1 MTDQNELPEGTDSI
15 VTGAGVT
22 SDTDVSTDVDVN
34 VGVTGDLDDQL
45 TAADLT
51 AGDLTTD
58 ADLNSDIEEQLTVTD
73 QTPSDQTPGD
83 QTPGDQTPADQTPGD
98 QIGASSKRAKVVAQV
113 KSGSNKLAGQAADKT
128 RGLVGQG
135 LERSSEA
142 LANVSKMVGDT
153 AAGIDDRLGAEYG
166 DYARRAAS
174 AIDNAANSLA
184 AKDADELIDDTRD
197 FVKKSPGIALA
208 GAAVVGFVLA
218 RLVKTGLDNDKP
230 KA

>member
-15 VTGAGVT
+15 ISGAAIE
-22 SDTDVSTDVDVN
+22 SDV
-34 VGVTGDLDDQL
+34 
-45 TAADLT
+45 
-51 AGDLTTD
+51 
-58 ADLNSDIEEQLTVTD
+58 EEQSLVTKPTND
-73 QTPSDQTPGD
+73 Q
-83 QTPGDQTPADQTPGD
+83 
-98 QIGASSKRAKVVAQV
+98 SSVSRRSKVVDQV
-113 KSGSNKLAGQAADKT
+113 KTGSNKLAGQAADKT

-142 LANVSKMVGDT
+142 LASVSKMVGDT
-153 AAGIDDRLGAEYG
+153 AAGIDERLGAEYG

-174 AIDNAANSLA
+174 AIDSAANSLA
-184 AKDADELIDDTRD
+184 SKSPDELIDDTRD

-218 RLVKTGLDNDKP
+218 RLVKTGLDNDR